1 MQQKDKIRAIS
12 LFSGGLDSMIA
23 IKMMS
28 DQGISVTAIHIKTGF
43 GGTKDVSDIL
53 EKRAK
58 IAGADFRLIDVR
70 EEFIQ
75 KILFDPK
82 YGYGKNFNPCIDCHG
97 YMFRVGKA
105 IMKQMEASFIFTG
118 EVIGQRPMSQRHDA
132 MKQVANLA
140 LDKDEKLILRPLSA
154 KLMEQTTPELEGWVD
169 REKLLDISGRSRERQ
184 LELAKA
190 YGWED
195 YESPGG
201 GCLLTEAHYSDR
213 IREFI
218 AHDEDF
224 GIDDIEILKFG
235 RQFRLPDGA
244 KLAVGRDQDDN
255 AGLEAIESDKYIRV
269 RLPIAGPFSLISA
282 NASEDDKK
290 LGAKLAITYVKS
302 SPEQIYSVEVGDE
315 SFEVSPYDNKQ
326 DAQAYFFNAKK

>member
-105 IMKQMEASFIFTG
+105 IMRDMGASFIFTG